1 MTDDLDR
8 PENGESNDL
17 TADPWAS
24 VPLVPPDPDVTEEFT
39 AIPEDDTAAESEA
52 TGAGGEESPVDAD
65 TPTDDTTDAVEDDRS
80 EVDAAVGPLDADSD
94 DDRTTAGIEEIGS
107 GDDNPAVKPIE
118 VDGLPD
124 DAPVVADDAGTREE
138 ETGDG
143 AAVGATIA
151 NSPFDRAEVWFGKLI
166 GVLRDPSW
174 RHGQKESFRFSLIVA
189 VAVGLAYWFTNW
201 PLPSLLSS
209 HPDFNFYLIQPLI
222 WGMVAA
228 LALHGWYRLDGRPP
242 VSRMLIGIAFLVG
255 LFHVAILAIAG
266 VVWGFGDSPTAE
278 RFIDYPRNLLFIST
292 LLAGLEAA
300 RAYLFHVWKQ
310 YGEQLAFALVSAIF
324 FVVVMPAAQWAVWDD
339 FDRISTFVAG
349 QWIPALALSV
359 LATFLVQYGSI
370 GPSFAY
376 RFALLGFMWFSPN
389 LPDLDWPVL
398 LLIGVLVPV
407 AAASLIQSIYKN
419 TTEGAKRS
427 KDPEKSSPGDRASY
441 LGRTKVEPKRRRWVG
456 WAFATGIALLIVLF
470 FTGALGFRMVVV
482 EGISMEPTYERG
494 DLAIVREN
502 VDVALLRVDDVIV
515 FDQEGRPVAHR
526 IVTIHDTPDGLLF
539 TTKGDN
545 AERQDPPVREEQIE
559 GKVVFRIPNVG
570 HINLWLRG
578 G

>member
-1 MTDDLDR
+1 
-8 PENGESNDL
+8 
-17 TADPWAS
+17 
-24 VPLVPPDPDVTEEFT
+24 V
-39 AIPEDDTAAESEA
+39 DT
-52 TGAGGEESPVDAD
+52 
-65 TPTDDTTDAVEDDRS
+65 
-80 EVDAAVGPLDADSD
+80 AVGPLDADSD
-94 DDRTTAGIEEIGS
+94 DDWTTTEIEEIGPGDDDPAVEAIGIDGLS
-107 GDDNPAVKPIE
+107 GDA
-118 VDGLPD
+118 L
-124 DAPVVADDAGTREE
+124 VVADDAGTSEE
-138 ETGDG
+138 EAGDG

-151 NSPFDRAEVWFGKLI
+151 SSPIDRAGVWFGKLVA
-166 GVLRDPSW
+166 VLRDPSW
-174 RHGQKESFRFSLIVA
+174 RHGKKESFRFSLIVT

-209 HPDFNFYLIQPLI
+209 HPDLNFYLIQPLI
-222 WGMVAA
+222 WGVVAA

-242 VSRMLIGIAFLVG
+242 VSRMLIGIALLVG

-266 VVWGFGDSPTAE
+266 VVWGFSDSPTAG
-278 RFIDYPRNLLFIST
+278 RLINYPKNLLFIST
-292 LLAGLEAA
+292 LLAGLEVA

-324 FVVVMPAAQWAVWDD
+324 FIVVMPAAQWAVWDD

-349 QWIPALALSV
+349 RWVPALALSV
-359 LATFLVQYGSI
+359 LATFLVQYGGI

-376 RFALLGFMWFSPN
+376 RFALLGFTWFSPN

-419 TTEGAKRS
+419 TTEGAERAE
-427 KDPEKSSPGDRASY
+427 DPEKSGPGDRVSY
-441 LGRTKVEPKRRRWVG
+441 LGRTRVEPKRRRWVG
-456 WAFATGIALLIVLF
+456 WAFTTGIALLIMLF

-482 EGISMEPTYERG
+482 EGTLMEPAYERG
-494 DLAIVREN
+494 DLTIVREN

-515 FDQEGRPVAHR
+515 FDQAGRPVTHR
-526 IVTIHDTPDGLLF
+526 IVTIQNTPDGLLF

-545 AERQDPPVREEQIE
+545 VERHDPPIREEQIE